1 MTEDLKVRLPRLRS
15 EVTEAQIVK
24 RVEEA
29 KVVTVGGNRERR
41 NRTVGAVEEDRREG
55 RRRADD

>member
-55 RRRADD
+55 RRR